1 MTDDRSNDS
10 PRLAIYPGSFDPI
23 TLGHEDVARR
33 TLRIT
38 DRLIVAVAHTA
49 TQAKDTLFSVSER
62 LDMLREVFSD
72 EPRIQVLEFQ
82 GLLVDFAKREG
93 AQMVVRGLRA
103 ISDFEY
109 ELQMAQMNRNLWKDF
124 ETVFLTPDE
133 HYSYLSASLVRQV
146 SALGGD
152 VSRFVSPSVLTRLN
166 AKVSA

>member
-1 MTDDRSNDS
+1 MTDHRQV
-10 PRLAIYPGSFDPI
+10 LAIYPGSFDPI

-49 TQAKDTLFSVSER
+49 TQSKTGLFSVSER
-62 LDMLREVFSD
+62 IEMLEEVFAD
-72 EPRIQVLEFQ
+72 EPRIEVLEFQ
-82 GLLVDFAKREG
+82 GLLVDFARMKN

-109 ELQMAQMNRNLWKDF
+109 ELQMAQMNRNLWKEF

-133 HYSYLSASLVRQV
+133 HYSYLSASLVREV
-146 SALGGD
+146 AGLGGD
-152 VSRFVSPSVLTRLN
+152 VAPFVSPSVLTRLL

>member
-1 MTDDRSNDS
+1 MTDDRQV
-10 PRLAIYPGSFDPI
+10 LAIYPGSFDPI

-33 TLRIT
+33 TLQIT

-49 TQAKDTLFSVSER
+49 TQSKKNLFSVSER
-62 LDMLREVFSD
+62 LEMLKEVFAD
-72 EPRIQVLEFQ
+72 EPRIEVAEFQ
-82 GLLVDFAKREG
+82 GLLVDFARRRK
-93 AQMVVRGLRA
+93 AQVVVRGLRA

-133 HYSYLSASLVRQV
+133 HYSYLSASLVREV
-146 SALGGD
+146 AGLGGD
-152 VSRFVSPSVLTRLN
+152 VSPFVSPCVLKRLL